1 MAEWK
6 QGMLVRAERGRE
18 KGRLLCVVGQAE
30 NRVLLC
36 DGKERPLSRP
46 KAKNPKHLTAIG
58 HVLNE
63 RQMQSNRAL
72 KQALKDFSE
81 AIAYVKAGHD

>member
-6 QGMLVRAERGRE
+6 RGRLVRAERGRE
-18 KGRLLCVVGQAE
+18 KGRVLCVVGQAE
-30 NRVLLC
+30 NRVLLS
-36 DGKERPLSRP
+36 DGRERPLSRP
-46 KAKNPKHLTAIG
+46 KAKNPKHLTALP
-58 HVLNE
+58 HVLTE

-72 KQALKDFSE
+72 KQALKDYSE